1 MQPSSTLGAKIC
13 ALCPYISCYY
23 NIKKACLWTLNP
35 PLQLSRSS
43 TCSEHLGLLKRRFG
57 LDQECDVWPLSHH
70 MIPSDPVRIDCRIG
84 LFPLNGI
91 WFLNFFLPPGAEGC
105 MMLSDCQSR
114 KLELGLSWLGRW
126 GLLGMVALSLENY
139 LTHRKYVR
147 HHLIPRT
154 SPSASS
160 CMLSS
165 DNAHSLDTFSP
176 LPIQCTRDTRDV
188 SHFSVSG
195 FQVFRCCS

>member
-1 MQPSSTLGAKIC
+1 MA
-13 ALCPYISCYY
+13 
-23 NIKKACLWTLNP
+23 
-35 PLQLSRSS
+35 PLA
-43 TCSEHLGLLKRRFG
+43 
-57 LDQECDVWPLSHH
+57 SH
-70 MIPSDPVRIDCRIG
+70 DPVRSRPDR
-84 LFPLNGI
+84 LPHWTVSPQWHLVPE
-91 WFLNFFLPPGAEGC
+91 LFLPPGAEGC

-114 KLELGLSWLGRW
+114 KLELGLGWLGRW
-126 GLLGMVALSLENY
+126 GLLGMVALSLENH

-165 DNAHSLDTFSP
+165 NNAHSLDTFSP

-188 SHFSVSG
+188 SHFSVS
-195 FQVFRCCS
+195 VFRFFDAAPELGPWSALVI